1 MAEQSRCRLQRGQY
15 LGEISAL
22 CFLHLPPHFSQL
34 PFLLAGTGSQILVYD
49 LTIGKLIRSFDV
61 FDGIRVHG
69 VSLQAFN
76 KHLSD
81 SHVTFKIALYGERRV
96 KLFSLQIQ
104 KVSNSQTE
112 QQACFHLT
120 LSLVLLLPKFS
131 HWVLDVSFLKWD
143 GATPNNS
150 GDCLAIGCSDNSV
163 HIWDMWRCS
172 LLSRVGCS
180 ERCLLYSMR
189 IWGDD
194 VGSLHVASG
203 TIFNE
208 VLVWKVGRKADLD
221 VIGSPTE
228 DLLNLTSYKGLQ
240 LPYQQYEAINICKL
254 TGHEGSIFRLA
265 WSADG
270 FKLVSVSDDRSARIW
285 MFGADGRNHV
295 VDSVFFGHSARIWDC
310 CIFDSLIITA
320 GEDCTCRVWGMD
332 GTQLTRIKEHVGRGI
347 WRCLYDPETALL
359 VTAGFD
365 SAIKVHHLQVSF
377 SNGSAGGIV
386 EVQDSTVQKEEFAL
400 YIPNFREHFGVM
412 NSKSEYVRCLHFSRE
427 DSLYVAT
434 NNGYVYH
441 AELYDAE
448 DVKWTELLHI
458 GEEGPIICMDLLS
471 HCSKVT
477 KDVQNWVAVGNG
489 KGTMMIA
496 KVVGDVLN
504 PRVEL
509 TSTWSAEPERQL
521 LGTYWCKSLGP
532 MFLFTSDPRGTLKLW
547 RLFNP
552 LPSVSHDVMRRCSVS
567 LIAEFRS
574 CFGMRIMC
582 LDASVENEV
591 LVCGDIRGNLLLF
604 PLQRDTL
611 FSMSTTSEINISP
624 LSNFR
629 GAHGISTVCSISIAS
644 FSPTQ
649 LEIHSTGGDGC
660 ICYFEHDRS
669 RHNLEFVGIKQV
681 KELSTVQSVFTDADQ
696 EDGLPS
702 GSCAIGFSSS
712 DFIIWNLISETKV
725 LQVTCGGWRR
735 PHSYFLGD
743 IPEMKN
749 CFAYVKDGIIYV
761 HRHWVTTSERVM
773 YPKNFHLQFHG
784 REIHTLCFISQ
795 DSSYSLNEKQDTF
808 SEMIWV
814 ATGCED
820 GTVRLTRYASEIEN
834 WSTSKLL
841 GEHVGGSA
849 VRSIFFVSRLHRM
862 VLDANDIPES
872 VNSEN
877 WFLEDSEDFSLL
889 ISVGAKRVVTAWKQ
903 KSKMRIREG
912 TLDTE
917 CNIKNDLHFD
927 GSLSSAPFL
936 STSFQWLSTDMPT
949 RERNHG
955 KQQNNKKVS
964 GTLKNG
970 GSFSS
975 EDKRSYSEPCVP
987 DIFEN
992 DWRYLAVTAFLVQVA
1007 GTRCSVCF
1015 VVVACSD
1022 ATVTLRALLVPYRLW
1037 FDVALLTPLSSPV
1050 LALRHIVVPT
1060 HPPVQGNIQFGNR
1073 YIIISGS
1080 TDGCIAIWDL
1090 TDHVENFMRQL
1101 SAFQIGKGLDSQKRP
1116 RTGRGSQGGRQWR
1129 SLRSQVSNK
1138 ITGDEQLSEVPVLKG
1153 KPDNGFGA
1161 TTVPGTDKNV
1171 QHHALGGN
1179 SHSVENTD
1187 LVSPDT
1193 STGMWKLQKAC
1204 PLHVFE
1210 DVHQSGVN
1218 CLHVSDING
1227 HEVSDRRSTFYV
1239 LSGGDDQSLNCLR
1252 LDFSL
1257 TSMGQSSESSTLEQ
1271 NSTTTS
1277 QNVGGDVHN
1286 YQVGNHDI
1294 KFMLHD
1300 KITSAH
1306 SSAVKGVW
1314 TDGRWVFSTGLDQRI
1329 RCWHLEQRGKLT
1341 EHKHMVVS
1349 VPEPEALDARS
1360 CGRNH
1365 YQIAVAGRGMQM
1377 FDFIAPD
1384 DMEGGN

>member
-1 MAEQSRCRLQRGQY
+1 MAEQSSCHLRRGQY

-22 CFLHLPPHFSQL
+22 CFLHLPPDFSSL

-49 LTIGKLIRSFDV
+49 LTTGKMIKSFDV

-69 VSLQAFN
+69 VSLQTFN
-76 KHLSD
+76 EHLSG
-81 SHVTFKIALYGERRV
+81 SLVTFKTAVYGERRV

-104 KVSNSQTE
+104 RVSNSQTE

-120 LSLVLLLPKFS
+120 LSLLLLLPKFS

-143 GATPNNS
+143 GATSSNN

-163 HIWDMWRCS
+163 HIWDMLRCS
-172 LLSRVGCS
+172 LLSRVRCS

-194 VGSLHVASG
+194 VGSLRVASG

-208 VLVWKVGRKADLD
+208 VLVWKVGCKPDPD

-228 DLLNLTSYKGLQ
+228 DLLHLTSHEGRQ
-240 LPYQQYEAINICKL
+240 LPYQQYEAVNICKL
-254 TGHEGSIFRLA
+254 IGHEGSIFRLA

-285 MFGADGRNHV
+285 TLGANGSNHV
-295 VDSVFFGHSARIWDC
+295 VDFVLFGHSARIWDC
-310 CIFDSLIITA
+310 YIFDSLIITA

-332 GTQLTRIKEHVGRGI
+332 GTQLTRIREHVGRGI
-347 WRCLYDPETALL
+347 WRCLYDPDAALL

-365 SAIKVHHLQVSF
+365 SAIKVHHLQGSF
-377 SNGSAGGIV
+377 SNGSEGGIV

-400 YIPNFREHFGVM
+400 YIPNFREHDGLL

-441 AELYDAE
+441 AKLYDTE

-458 GEEGPIICMDLLS
+458 GEEGPIVCMDLLS
-471 HCSKVT
+471 HCSDVT
-477 KDVQNWVAVGNG
+477 EDIENWVAVGNG
-489 KGTMMIA
+489 KGTMVIA
-496 KVVGDVLN
+496 RVVDDVLN

-532 MFLFTSDPRGTLKLW
+532 KFLFTSDPRGTLKLW

-552 LPSVSHDVMRRCSVS
+552 LPSVSQDVMRRCCVS

-604 PLQRDTL
+604 PMQRDIL
-611 FSMSTTSEINISP
+611 FSMSTASEINISP
-624 LSNFR
+624 FSNFR

-644 FSPTQ
+644 FGPTQ

-681 KELSTVQSVFTDADQ
+681 KELSTVRSIFTNADQ
-696 EDGLPS
+696 QGDLPGS
-702 GSCAIGFSSS
+702 SCAIGFSSS
-712 DFIIWNLISETKV
+712 DFIIWNLFSETKV

-743 IPEMKN
+743 VPEMKN

-773 YPKNFHLQFHG
+773 YPKNLHLQFHG

-795 DSSYSLNEKQDTF
+795 DSSCSLNEKQDIF

-862 VLDANDIPES
+862 VLDENDMPDS
-872 VNSEN
+872 VNSEKG
-877 WFLEDSEDFSLL
+877 FLEDPEDLSLL

-912 TLDTE
+912 TFDPE
-917 CNIKNDLHFD
+917 CNIRND
-927 GSLSSAPFL
+927 
-936 STSFQWLSTDMPT
+936 FQWLSTDMPT

-955 KQQNNKKVS
+955 KLQNNKKISEMVE
-964 GTLKNG
+964 ND
-970 GSFSS
+970 GSLPS

-987 DIFEN
+987 DICEN
-992 DWRYLAVTAFLVQVA
+992 DWRYLAVTAFLAQVA

-1022 ATVTLRALLVPYRLW
+1022 ATVTLRALLLPYRLW

-1050 LALRHIVVPT
+1050 LALQHIIVPT
-1060 HPPVQGNIQFGNR
+1060 YPPLQGNVRFGSR

-1080 TDGCIAIWDL
+1080 TDGSIAFWDL
-1090 TDHVENFMRQL
+1090 TEHVENFMRQL
-1101 SAFQIGKGLDSQKRP
+1101 SAVQIRKGLDSQKRP

-1129 SLRSQVSNK
+1129 SLGSPVSNK
-1138 ITGDEQLSEVPVLKG
+1138 ITG
-1153 KPDNGFGA
+1153 
-1161 TTVPGTDKNV
+1161 TDKTV
-1171 QHHALGGN
+1171 QDHTLRGI
-1179 SHSVENTD
+1179 SHLVENTHAF
-1187 LVSPDT
+1187 SPDT
-1193 STGMWKLQKAC
+1193 FTGIKEVLHKAW
-1204 PLHVFE
+1204 PLHIFK

-1218 CLHVSDING
+1218 CLHVSDIRG
-1227 HEVSDRRSTFYV
+1227 PEVSDSRFTFCV

-1257 TSMGQSSESSTLEQ
+1257 KSLRPSCESSTPEQ
-1271 NSTTTS
+1271 QQHSTTGS
-1277 QNVGGDVHN
+1277 LSLGGHVHH
-1286 YQVGNHDI
+1286 YEVGNYDMR
-1294 KFMLHD
+1294 FALLD
-1300 KITSAH
+1300 KVMSAH

-1314 TDGRWVFSTGLDQRI
+1314 TDGCWVFSTGLDQRI
-1329 RCWHLEQRGKLT
+1329 RCWHLEQQGKLT

-1349 VPEPEALDARS
+1349 VPEPEALDARA

-1377 FDFIAPD
+1377 FDFVAPD
-1384 DMEGGN
+1384 DMKGGN

>member
-22 CFLHLPPHFSQL
+22 CFLHLPPDLSSL

-76 KHLSD
+76 EHFSD
-81 SHVTFKIALYGERRV
+81 SPVTFKIAVYGERRV

-104 KVSNSQTE
+104 RVSNPQTE
-112 QQACFHLT
+112 QQTCFHLT
-120 LSLVLLLPKFS
+120 LSLVLLLPKFT

-143 GATPNNS
+143 GATSSNDG

-163 HIWDMWRCS
+163 NIWDMLRCS
-172 LLSRVGCS
+172 LLSRVRCS

-189 IWGDD
+189 IWGED
-194 VGSLHVASG
+194 VGSFQVASG

-208 VLVWKVGRKADLD
+208 VLVWKVGRKAGPD

-228 DLLNLTSYKGLQ
+228 DPLVLANYEDLQ

-285 MFGADGRNHV
+285 TLGADGPNHMV
-295 VDSVFFGHSARIWDC
+295 DDSVLFGHSARIWDC
-310 CIFDSLIITA
+310 CIFDSLIVTA

-332 GTQLTRIKEHVGRGI
+332 GIQLTRIKEHVGRGI
-347 WRCLYDPETALL
+347 WRCLYDADAALL

-365 SAIKVHHLQVSF
+365 SSIKVHRLQASF
-377 SNGSAGGIV
+377 SNGSAGGTV
-386 EVQDSTVQKEEFAL
+386 EVKDSTVQKEDFTL
-400 YIPNFREHFGVM
+400 YIPNFRDHNGLM

-441 AELYDAE
+441 SKLDDAG

-471 HCSKVT
+471 RCSNVT
-477 KDVQNWVAVGNG
+477 KDVVNWVAVGNG

-552 LPSVSHDVMRRCSVS
+552 LPSVSYNVMRRCCVS

-591 LVCGDIRGNLLLF
+591 LVCGDVRGNLLLF
-604 PLQRDTL
+604 PLQRDIL
-611 FSMSTTSEINISP
+611 FSMSTASEINISP
-624 LSNFR
+624 FSYFR

-669 RHNLEFVGIKQV
+669 RYNLEFIGIKQV
-681 KELSTVQSVFTDADQ
+681 KELSTIQSVFTNADQ
-696 EDGLPS
+696 HDDLS
-702 GSCAIGFSSS
+702 SSSCAIGFSSA

-743 IPEMKN
+743 VPEMKN

-761 HRHWVTTSERVM
+761 HRQWVTTSERMM

-784 REIHTLCFISQ
+784 REIHTLCFVSL
-795 DSSYSLNEKQDTF
+795 DPSCSLNEKQDTF

-862 VLDANDIPES
+862 VLDANDMPE
-872 VNSEN
+872 NGYGEK
-877 WFLEDSEDFSLL
+877 WFVEDPEDCSLL

-903 KSKMRIREG
+903 KRKMRIREG
-912 TLDTE
+912 TLDSE
-917 CNIKNDLHFD
+917 CNIKNDLRFH
-927 GSLSSAPFL
+927 GSLSSA
-936 STSFQWLSTDMPT
+936 SFQWLSTDMPT
-949 RERNHG
+949 REKNHG
-955 KQQNNKKVS
+955 KQQNNQKVS
-964 GTLKNG
+964 GTVKNG
-970 GSFSS
+970 GSFAS
-975 EDKRSYSEPCVP
+975 EDKRSYSEPCIP
-987 DIFEN
+987 DICEN
-992 DWRYLAVTAFLVQVA
+992 DWRYLAVTAFLLQIA

-1022 ATVTLRALLVPYRLW
+1022 ATVTLRALLLPYRLW

-1050 LALRHIVVPT
+1050 LALQHVVVPSC
-1060 HPPVQGNIQFGNR
+1060 PSVQGNIQFGSR

-1080 TDGCIAIWDL
+1080 TDGSIAFWDL

-1101 SAFQIGKGLDSQKRP
+1101 SALQIAKGLDSQKRP
-1116 RTGRGSQGGRQWR
+1116 RTGRGSQGGRQR
-1129 SLRSQVSNK
+1129 RLLGCQVSNK
-1138 ITGDEQLSEVPVLKG
+1138 ITGDEQLSEVSVAKG
-1153 KPDNGFGA
+1153 KPDNGICA
-1161 TTVPGTDKNV
+1161 TTDPGTDKNV
-1171 QHHALGGN
+1171 QHPALRGI
-1179 SHSVENTD
+1179 SHSVENTH
-1187 LVSPDT
+1187 VSSPDT
-1193 STGMWKLQKAC
+1193 STGIKEELEKAC
-1204 PLHVFE
+1204 PLHVFK

-1218 CLHVSDING
+1218 CLYVSDING
-1227 HEVSDRRSTFYV
+1227 PEVSDPRFTFYV

-1252 LDFSL
+1252 LDFFP
-1257 TSMGQSSESSTLEQ
+1257 TSMRQSFESSTSEKK
-1271 NSTTTS
+1271 SSDTS
-1277 QNVGGDVHN
+1277 QNVGGGVHY
-1286 YQVGNHDI
+1286 YQVGSHDI
-1294 KFMLHD
+1294 KFMLCD
-1300 KITSAH
+1300 KIISAH

-1329 RCWHLEQRGKLT
+1329 RCWHLEQQGKLI

-1349 VPEPEALDARS
+1349 VPEPEALDARAR
-1360 CGRNH
+1360 GRNR

-1377 FDFIAPD
+1377 FDFVAPD
-1384 DMEGGN
+1384 DMKGGN

>member
-1 MAEQSRCRLQRGQY
+1 MAEQSRCCLQRGQY

-22 CFLHLPPHFSQL
+22 CFLHLPPDFSSL

-76 KHLSD
+76 EDLSD
-81 SHVTFKIALYGERRV
+81 SHVTFKIAVYGERRV
-96 KLFSLQIQ
+96 KLFSLQIIR
-104 KVSNSQTE
+104 VSNSQIE
-112 QQACFHLT
+112 QQACFDLT
-120 LSLVLLLPKFS
+120 LSLVLLLPKFT

-143 GATPNNS
+143 GATSSNNGS
-150 GDCLAIGCSDNSV
+150 DCLAIGCSDNSV
-163 HIWDMWRCS
+163 HIWDMLRCS
-172 LLSRVGCS
+172 LLSTVRCS

-189 IWGDD
+189 IWGND
-194 VGSLHVASG
+194 VGSLYVASG

-208 VLVWKVGRKADLD
+208 VLVWKVGRKAGPD
-221 VIGSPTE
+221 VIGNPTK
-228 DLLNLTSYKGLQ
+228 DPLNLTSYKDLH

-270 FKLVSVSDDRSARIW
+270 LKLVSVSDDRSAVLVSGHLVL
-285 MFGADGRNHV
+285 MVPTTSLTTQSYLVTVLGFG
-295 VDSVFFGHSARIWDC
+295 
-310 CIFDSLIITA
+310 TA
-320 GEDCTCRVWGMD
+320 VY
-332 GTQLTRIKEHVGRGI
+332 LTLGRGI
-347 WRCLYDPETALL
+347 WRCLYDPDAALL

-365 SAIKVHHLQVSF
+365 SSIKVHRLQASF
-377 SNGSAGGIV
+377 SNGSVGGIV

-400 YIPNFREHFGVM
+400 YIPNFREHVGLM

-434 NNGYVYH
+434 NNGYLYH
-441 AELYDAE
+441 AKLYDAK
-448 DVKWTELLHI
+448 DVKWTKLLHI
-458 GEEGPIICMDLLS
+458 GEEGPIVCMDLLS
-471 HCSKVT
+471 CYSNVT
-477 KDVQNWVAVGNG
+477 KDVETWVAVGNG

-496 KVVGDVLN
+496 NVVGDVLN

-521 LGTYWCKSLGP
+521 LGTFWCKSLGP

-552 LPSVSHDVMRRCSVS
+552 LPSVSHDVMRRCCVS
-567 LIAEFRS
+567 LIAEFLS

-582 LDASVENEV
+582 LDASIENEV

-604 PLQRDTL
+604 PLQRDIL
-611 FSMSTTSEINISP
+611 FSMSAASEINITP
-624 LSNFR
+624 LNNFR

-669 RHNLEFVGIKQV
+669 RHDLEFVGIKQV
-681 KELSTVQSVFTDADQ
+681 KELSTIRSAFTNADQ
-696 EDGLPS
+696 QDDLPS

-743 IPEMKN
+743 VPEMKN
-749 CFAYVKDGIIYV
+749 CLAYVKDGIIYV
-761 HRHWVTTSERVM
+761 HRHWVTTNERVM
-773 YPKNFHLQFHG
+773 YPKKIHLQFHG
-784 REIHTLCFISQ
+784 REIHTLCFISR
-795 DSSYSLNEKQDTF
+795 DSSCSPNEKQDTS

-820 GTVRLTRYASEIEN
+820 GTVRLTRYASETEN

-849 VRSIFFVSRLHRM
+849 VRSIFFVSKLHRM
-862 VLDANDIPES
+862 VLDANDMPES
-872 VNSEN
+872 VNSEK
-877 WFLEDSEDFSLL
+877 WFLEDPEDCSLL

-917 CNIKNDLHFD
+917 CNIKNDLHFH
-927 GSLSSAPFL
+927 GLLSSA
-936 STSFQWLSTDMPT
+936 SFQWISTDMPT

-955 KQQNNKKVS
+955 KQQIKKVS
-964 GTLKNG
+964 GTVENG

-975 EDKRSYSEPCVP
+975 EDKRSYSETCVP

-1022 ATVTLRALLVPYRLW
+1022 ATVTLRALLLPYRLW

-1060 HPPVQGNIQFGNR
+1060 CPPVQGNIQFGSR

-1080 TDGCIAIWDL
+1080 TDGSITFWDL

-1101 SAFQIGKGLDSQKRP
+1101 SALQIGKVLDSQKRP

-1129 SLRSQVSNK
+1129 LLASKVSNK
-1138 ITGDEQLSEVPVLKG
+1138 TTSDEQLSEFPVSKG
-1153 KPDNGFGA
+1153 KPDNGCCA
-1161 TTVPGTDKNV
+1161 TTVAGTDKNV
-1171 QHHALGGN
+1171 QHHALQGI
-1179 SHSVENTD
+1179 SHSVENTH
-1187 LVSPDT
+1187 VFSPDT
-1193 STGMWKLQKAC
+1193 STSIKEVLQKAC
-1204 PLHVFE
+1204 PLHVFK

-1218 CLHVSDING
+1218 CLHVSDIDG
-1227 HEVSDRRSTFYV
+1227 PEASDHRFKFYV

-1257 TSMGQSSESSTLEQ
+1257 TSMRHSSEKSTLEQ
-1271 NSTTTS
+1271 NSTSTS

-1294 KFMLHD
+1294 KFKLHD
-1300 KITSAH
+1300 KIASAH

-1349 VPEPEALDARS
+1349 VPEPEALDARA

-1377 FDFIAPD
+1377 FDFAAPD
-1384 DMEGGN
+1384 DMKGGN

>member
-1 MAEQSRCRLQRGQY
+1 MAEQSRCRLERGKY

-22 CFLHLPPHFSQL
+22 CFIHLPSDFSSL

-49 LTIGKLIRSFDV
+49 LTIGKLVRSFDV

-76 KHLSD
+76 EHLSD
-81 SHVTFKIALYGERRV
+81 SHIAFTIAVYGERRV
-96 KLFSLQIQ
+96 KLFSLKIQ
-104 KVSNSQTE
+104 RVSNSQTE
-112 QQACFHLT
+112 HQACFDLT
-120 LSLVLLLPKFS
+120 LSLVLLLPKFT
-131 HWVLDVSFLKWD
+131 HWVLDVSFLKWH
-143 GATPNNS
+143 GSTSSSNG

-163 HIWDMWRCS
+163 HIWDMLRCS
-172 LLSRVGCS
+172 LLSRVRSS

-194 VGSLHVASG
+194 VGSLRVASG

-208 VLVWKVGRKADLD
+208 VLVWKVGRKAGPD
-221 VIGSPTE
+221 VVGSPTE
-228 DLLNLTSYKGLQ
+228 DTLNLTSYEGLQ
-240 LPYQQYEAINICKL
+240 LPYLQYEAINICKL
-254 TGHEGSIFRLA
+254 AGHEGSIFRLA

-270 FKLVSVSDDRSARIW
+270 FKLISVSDDRS
-285 MFGADGRNHV
+285 
-295 VDSVFFGHSARIWDC
+295 
-310 CIFDSLIITA
+310 
-320 GEDCTCRVWGMD
+320 
-332 GTQLTRIKEHVGRGI
+332 GRGI
-347 WRCLYDPETALL
+347 WRCLYDPDTALI

-365 SAIKVHHLQVSF
+365 SSIKVHRLQSSF
-377 SNGSAGGIV
+377 SNASAGGIS

-400 YIPNFREHFGVM
+400 YIPNFREHVGLM

-441 AELYDAE
+441 AKVYDAR
-448 DVKWTELLHI
+448 DVKWTELLHTE
-458 GEEGPIICMDLLS
+458 EEGQIVCMDLLP
-471 HCSKVT
+471 HCSNVT
-477 KDVQNWVAVGNG
+477 NDVENWVAVGTG

-496 KVVGDVLN
+496 KVVGDVLD
-504 PRVEL
+504 PTVEL

-552 LPSVSHDVMRRCSVS
+552 LPSASHDVMRRCCVS
-567 LIAEFRS
+567 LIAEFHS

-604 PLQRDTL
+604 PLERDIL
-611 FSMSTTSEINISP
+611 FSMSTASEINITP
-624 LSNFR
+624 ISNFR

-644 FSPTQ
+644 FSPPQ

-660 ICYFEHDRS
+660 ICYFEHDRN
-669 RHNLEFVGIKQV
+669 RHNLDFIGIKQV
-681 KELSTVQSVFTDADQ
+681 KELSTIRSVFTNADQ
-696 EDGLPS
+696 LDDLPR

-725 LQVTCGGWRR
+725 LQLTCGGWRR

-743 IPEMKN
+743 VPEMKN

-761 HRHWVTTSERVM
+761 HRHWVTTSKRVM
-773 YPKNFHLQFHG
+773 YPRNFHLQFHG
-784 REIHTLCFISQ
+784 REIHTLCFIAQ
-795 DSSYSLNEKQDTF
+795 DSSCSLNEKQDTF
-808 SEMIWV
+808 AETIFV

-820 GTVRLTRYASEIEN
+820 GTVRLTGYASENES

-849 VRSIFFVSRLHRM
+849 VRSIFFVSRLHKM
-862 VLDANDIPES
+862 VLDANDTPES
-872 VNSEN
+872 VNSEK
-877 WFLEDSEDFSLL
+877 WFLDDPEDCSLL

-903 KSKMRIREG
+903 K
-912 TLDTE
+912 
-917 CNIKNDLHFD
+917 CNIKNDLNFY
-927 GSLSSAPFL
+927 GSLSSA
-936 STSFQWLSTDMPT
+936 SFQWLSTDMPT
-949 RERNHG
+949 RDRNHG

-964 GTLKNG
+964 GTVENG
-970 GSFSS
+970 GSFCS
-975 EDKRSYSEPCVP
+975 EDKRSYSEPCIP
-987 DIFEN
+987 DICEN
-992 DWRYLAVTAFLVQVA
+992 DWRYLAVTAFLVQVS

-1022 ATVTLRALLVPYRLW
+1022 ATVTLRALLLPYRFW
-1037 FDVALLTPLSSPV
+1037 FDVTLLKPLSSPV
-1050 LALRHIVVPT
+1050 LALQHIVVPAC
-1060 HPPVQGNIQFGNR
+1060 PPVQGNVEFGSR

-1080 TDGCIAIWDL
+1080 TDGSIAFWDL

-1101 SAFQIGKGLDSQKRP
+1101 AALQIGKGLDSQKRP
-1116 RTGRGSQGGRQWR
+1116 RTGRGSQGGRRWR
-1129 SLRSQVSNK
+1129 SLGSQAPNK
-1138 ITGDEQLSEVPVLKG
+1138 IKSPDQLPDIPVAEG
-1153 KPDNGFGA
+1153 TPDNGFCA
-1161 TTVPGTDKNV
+1161 TTVSGTEKNV
-1171 QHHALGGN
+1171 QHHALQGI
-1179 SHSVENTD
+1179 SHSVENAH
-1187 LVSPDT
+1187 VFSRDT
-1193 STGMWKLQKAC
+1193 STSTKEVLQNAC
-1204 PLHVFE
+1204 PLHVFK

-1218 CLHVSDING
+1218 CLHVSDINDP
-1227 HEVSDRRSTFYV
+1227 EISDQRFIFYV

-1257 TSMGQSSESSTLEQ
+1257 ASMRQISEKSTLEQ
-1271 NSTTTS
+1271 NSTAIS

-1300 KITSAH
+1300 KVASAH

-1329 RCWHLEQRGKLT
+1329 RCWHLEQQGRLT

-1349 VPEPEALDARS
+1349 VPEPESLNARA

-1377 FDFIAPD
+1377 FDFVAPD
-1384 DMEGGN
+1384 DMKGGN

>member
-81 SHVTFKIALYGERRV
+81 SHVTFRIAVYGERRV

-163 HIWDMWRCS
+163 HIWDMLRCS

-194 VGSLHVASG
+194 VGSLRVASG

-208 VLVWKVGRKADLD
+208 VLVWKVGRKADPD

-228 DLLNLTSYKGLQ
+228 DLLNLTSCKDLQ

-270 FKLVSVSDDRSARIW
+270 FKLVSVSDDRS
-285 MFGADGRNHV
+285 
-295 VDSVFFGHSARIWDC
+295 
-310 CIFDSLIITA
+310 
-320 GEDCTCRVWGMD
+320 
-332 GTQLTRIKEHVGRGI
+332 GRGI
-347 WRCLYDPETALL
+347 WRCLYDPDTALL

-365 SAIKVHHLQVSF
+365 SAIKVHRLQVSF

-412 NSKSEYVRCLHFSRE
+412 NSKSEYVRCLRFSRE

-477 KDVQNWVAVGNG
+477 KDVENWVAVGNG

-611 FSMSTTSEINISP
+611 FSMSTASEINISP

-696 EDGLPS
+696 EDCLPS

-795 DSSYSLNEKQDTF
+795 DSSCSLNERHDTF

-820 GTVRLTRYASEIEN
+820 GTVRLTRYAAEIEN

-877 WFLEDSEDFSLL
+877 WFLEDSEDCSLL

-903 KSKMRIREG
+903 KSKVRIREG

-964 GTLKNG
+964 GTLENG

-992 DWRYLAVTAFLVQVA
+992 DWRYLAVTAFFVQVA

-1060 HPPVQGNIQFGNR
+1060 RPPVQGNIQFGNR

-1101 SAFQIGKGLDSQKRP
+1101 SAFQLGKGLDSQRRP

-1129 SLRSQVSNK
+1129 LLRSQVSNK

-1153 KPDNGFGA
+1153 KPDNGFCA

-1171 QHHALGGN
+1171 QDHALGGN

-1187 LVSPDT
+1187 VVSPDT
-1193 STGMWKLQKAC
+1193 STGIKEVLQKAC
-1204 PLHVFE
+1204 PLHVFK

-1227 HEVSDRRSTFYV
+1227 PEVSDRRSTFYV

-1252 LDFSL
+1252 LDFAL

-1271 NSTTTS
+1271 NSTTAS

-1329 RCWHLEQRGKLT
+1329 RCWHLEQQGKLT
-1341 EHKHMVVS
+1341 EHKLMVVS
-1349 VPEPEALDARS
+1349 VPEPEALDARA
-1360 CGRNH
+1360 CGRNR